1 MQSIADIAARFM
13 VLAGSYRGIIKDLV
27 CDLPTQQ
34 DKLQEF
40 CKLERS
46 LSIPIS
52 CFFEKYRTDY
62 GRKFRLPGLFKGMV
76 CTHKFNFFLTDRF
89 LTILQRL

>member
-13 VLAGSYRGIIKDLV
+13 VLAGSYRGIVKDLV
-27 CDLPTQQ
+27 RDLPTQQ
-34 DKLQEF
+34 DKLQDF

-62 GRKFRLPGLFKGMV
+62 GRKFGLPGLFKGMV
-76 CTHKFNFFLTDRF
+76 CAL
-89 LTILQRL
+89 RLIYVLPTAV